1 MFGLSRVSVMV
12 TVTRSMFVAAGLS
25 LWTFAGCSDSG
36 TATKQPT
43 TPAAGHGDHA
53 DGGHGDHGHHH
64 HHHAEKGPHDGAL
77 VAIGEDAA
85 HLELVLDAETGKLT
99 AYVLD
104 GEAKAA
110 VGIKQESLTIAFT
123 VAKEGDKKDE
133 LPEQSTIALT
143 PVNPAD
149 DGTANEFAGQSDELK
164 NVKEFDAALT
174 GITVGGKEHKGINF
188 NYPKGNEHD
197 HHHH

>member
-1 MFGLSRVSVMV
+1 MSRSSYGLVMPSVSRWVLPV
-12 TVTRSMFVAAGLS
+12 FVAAGVAV
-25 LWTFAGCSDSG
+25 WTFAGCSDSG
-36 TATKQPT
+36 TAGKQPT
-43 TPAAGHGDHA
+43 APAAGHDEHA
-53 DGGHGDHGHHH
+53 EHEHGHH

-110 VGIKQESLTIAFT
+110 VAVKQESLTIAFT
-123 VAKEGDKKDE
+123 VAHAGEKKDE
-133 LPEQSTIALT
+133 LPEQSTITLAA
-143 PVNPAD
+143 VNPAD
-149 DGTANEFAGQSDELK
+149 DGTASEFAGQSDELK
-164 NVKEFDAALT
+164 NVKDFDAALT
-174 GITVGGKEHKGINF
+174 AITVGGKEHKGVSF